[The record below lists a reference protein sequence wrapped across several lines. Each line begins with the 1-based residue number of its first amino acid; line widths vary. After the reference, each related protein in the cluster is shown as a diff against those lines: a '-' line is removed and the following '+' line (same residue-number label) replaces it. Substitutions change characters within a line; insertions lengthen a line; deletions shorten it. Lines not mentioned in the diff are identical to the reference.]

1 MMRYQLIGN
10 TGIEVSSL
18 CWGTDML
25 GGLVSNQEAEQMLE
39 TLRSQGI
46 NFLDTADA
54 YQNGESE
61 RLLGDL
67 SSH

>member
-61 RLLGDL
+61 RLLGE
-67 SSH
+67 